1 MFKRERKIG
10 TSMFLNSIEEAVSV
24 GNSEEDFK
32 VNKKKKK
39 KRHSGQS
46 ALPND
51 VSSNIKI
58 IKGLHSD

>member
-10 TSMFLNSIEEAVSV
+10 TSMFLNSIEEAVSI

-39 KRHSGQS
+39 AQWPKYP
-46 ALPND
+46 A
-51 VSSNIKI
+51 K
-58 IKGLHSD
+58 